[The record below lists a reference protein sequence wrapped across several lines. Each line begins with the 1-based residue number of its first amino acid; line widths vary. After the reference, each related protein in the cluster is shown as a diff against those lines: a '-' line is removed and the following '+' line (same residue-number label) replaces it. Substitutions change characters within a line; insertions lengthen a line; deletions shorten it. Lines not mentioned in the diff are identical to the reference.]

1 MKTLR
6 VILKMSCKSGVLIGR
21 VGEESTPYTVQI
33 VSRYPIPLG
42 TYVTIPF
49 EAYDIS
55 TGERKKHCAIGVVS
69 LTSYKKL
76 IQTTPTFIA
85 ASTHIG
91 IEDENLRY
99 APSRARI
106 FADIIDDS
114 ILTPTVPPNPDADVY
129 LASSAILSKIFST
142 QTSSSIRIGHV
153 IGRPDVEVRVDI
165 NALTKHLFIT
175 GTTGSGKSNTVAI
188 LAERIAEIG
197 GTAIVID
204 VHGEYVNLTPSS
216 SEVLVQPIDF
226 MFNPLKI
233 PPKLLA
239 RMIIPE
245 AGATIQRSLTAK
257 ALQIVNAITEV
268 LMKVYGV
275 VGDKLGVI
283 PNTDNDLKMLKNE
296 ILKYIPEDIRNEAKN
311 YVNTVVDIIA
321 KSENLIEGY
330 KNAVIN
336 LILSKGGNEDS
347 GRKAQS
353 KADEFFESIPINF
366 SSPTITE
373 LIRPSTIIVI
383 NISELP
389 DEQKDYSVKILLDE
403 ILNHARSRTMQG
415 SPLPVVVFV
424 EEAHRFI
431 SSTRTTVSRTSIER
445 VAREGRKFGVSLAIV
460 SQRPRN
466 LDPNIVSQI
475 QNFVLMKLVQEEDQK
490 FVVNV
495 SDALTEDIASSLAAL
510 NTGEAILLGEW
521 ISRFPVYVKIDKHTG
536 KKLGTTLDIASIWKS
551 LKERSDSLKNLA
563 KSSDDLYKEL
573 TGII

>member
-1 MKTLR
+1 
-6 VILKMSCKSGVLIGR
+6 
-21 VGEESTPYTVQI
+21 
-33 VSRYPIPLG
+33 
-42 TYVTIPF
+42 
-49 EAYDIS
+49 
-55 TGERKKHCAIGVVS
+55 

-106 FADIIDDS
+106 FADVIDDS

-129 LASSAILSKIFST
+129 LASSTILSKIFSI

-204 VHGEYVNLTPSS
+204 VHGEYINLTPSS

-233 PPKLLA
+233 PPKILA

-257 ALQIVNAITEV
+257 ALQIVNAITEA

-283 PNTDNDLKMLKNE
+283 PNTDNDVKTLKNE

-311 YVNTVVDIIA
+311 YVNTVVDTIV

-330 KNAVIN
+330 KSAVIN

-403 ILNHARSRTMQG
+403 ILNHARSRTIQG

-431 SSTRTTVSRTSIER
+431 SSTRATVSRTSIER